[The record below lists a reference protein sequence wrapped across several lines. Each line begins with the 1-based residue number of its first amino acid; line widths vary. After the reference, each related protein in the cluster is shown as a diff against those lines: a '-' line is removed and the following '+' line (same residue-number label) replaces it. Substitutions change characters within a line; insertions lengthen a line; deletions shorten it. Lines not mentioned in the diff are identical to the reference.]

1 MNSEVRNYK
10 KLNLKSEEL
19 DTESRIHKTKKQNAF
34 LRLIKRTVFSIVFS
48 LGFFSATYAS
58 DPVTVI
64 VSLSPPYTPFLNEY
78 GSSGVDKLQVSLL
91 VNDSRIVNYP
101 AKLQML
107 IEHVGSGIVMR
118 TSEFAAIAP
127 IILTSH
133 VTEVFNGFELHK
145 YFLAQ
150 NNVFTGF
157 DQSQYI
163 QTGRIPD
170 GQYRIGFRV
179 VDAQRTDVVLSNT
192 AYTQPGWF
200 VLNDPPQINLPRNK
214 EKVRVN
220 DLQHVKLEWFPRHF
234 GSLNAAFATSY
245 QIELFAI
252 RIPGMDPNQV
262 AVSMQPDF
270 IDVTN
275 STSYNLTHDKYL
287 LEPGIAYAY
296 RIKAMAGDAQMTLFQ
311 NDGYSE
317 VFSFVYGSL
326 CPETKNL
333 SAQTL
338 GTDKVEI
345 TWDTDPL
352 QTSFE
357 TRFRKSGQV
366 NDVWHTR
373 ESFIGMAEISNVL
386 SPGVKYEYQVKAR
399 CTSVESAYSSL
410 DYFTMPYPPSTKFAC
425 GTDDEVIEITNTTPK
440 ASLQVGDI
448 IYSGQFPIK
457 LTEVSGANGLFKG
470 KGRMRVPMF
479 ANAQVNMQFND
490 IKVNELN
497 QVYGGELVSVFNE
510 HSKFLVED
518 GTDYEAED
526 DIAEGDVAEDQVIS
540 PDVVVDDDI
549 NSVYVNDAGEVIVVN
564 TDGEEEVVDTDDLP
578 EGEEVVI
585 EDERGEQWVVDEG
598 GRVDSEVT
606 DDGEK
611 IDNNTGSSQPNR
623 PISISSVVFSENL
636 GQNAGFDANT
646 FTEYP
651 SYLNEFGVP
660 VVWKSLKGSVSDK
673 IDVNIV
679 SSSMDTI
686 YFEKDTNLT
695 MLTPLQTNKPTEN
708 LNLASSLN
716 NSDMTVYARKDS
728 INGDSI
734 AVFKVRSYSTKIRS
748 LGLIYI
754 NEQDDDVQG
763 LALGN
768 GHPNSIAVKAGTDGV
783 LSTIPSGDDVVTS
796 GGLEINT
803 GANGICETSASTMDV
818 QLIAVGN
825 GEPNRKCVNRGANMF
840 LDTPMPMGDDII
852 VSDSIHTGPNGICET
867 SAFNNVSIVATVPGT
882 LTGLKNF
889 LNKVYKPANL
899 EFSTVTNLGSIDV
912 NYDLDKDKLLDV
924 GNWFSPSS
932 NVEYNEIKTA
942 IEQFLTSNGDVHSY
956 YVTVIDNPNH
966 SRLLGKGGLGETDP
980 EIFRHVLL
988 CSSNHGGA
996 VTTFYNTV
1004 AHELGHAI
1012 FDLEHPFH
1020 ESIIVSK
1027 GYVGGKD
1034 PDNFMDYQDGDKSRK
1049 YQWDQIHREI
1059 KY

>member
-10 KLNLKSEEL
+10 KLDLKSEEL
-19 DTESRIHKTKKQNAF
+19 DTESGIYKTKKQNAF

-118 TSEFAAIAP
+118 TSEYAAIAP
-127 IILTSH
+127 IILTSN

-220 DLQHVKLEWFPRHF
+220 DLQHVKLEWFPRHL

-296 RIKAMAGDAQMTLFQ
+296 RIKAMAGDAQLTLFQ

-333 SAQTL
+333 SAQTQ

-352 QTSFE
+352 HTSFE

-373 ESFIGMAEISNVL
+373 ESFIGMAEIANVL

-410 DYFTMPYPPSTKFAC
+410 DYFTMPYPPSAKFEC
-425 GTDDEVIEITNTTPK
+425 GTDDEVIEISNTTPK

-497 QVYGGELVSVFNE
+497 QVYGGELVSVYNE
-510 HSKFLVED
+510 HSEFLVED
-518 GTDYEAED
+518 GTDYVAED
-526 DIAEGDVAEDQVIS
+526 DIAEDDIAEDQVIS

-549 NSVYVNDAGEVIVVN
+549 NSVYVNDAGEIIVVN
-564 TDGEEEVVDTDDLP
+564 TDGEEAVVDTDDLP
-578 EGEEVVI
+578 EGDDVVI
-585 EDERGEQWVVDEG
+585 EDEHGERWVVDEG
-598 GRVDSEVT
+598 GRVDSGVT
-606 DDGEK
+606 GDGGK

-623 PISISSVVFSENL
+623 PSSISSVVFSENL

-651 SYLNEFGVP
+651 SYLNEFGSP
-660 VVWKSLKGSVSDK
+660 VVWKSLHDVIPDN
-673 IDVNIV
+673 IDVIISSAANDTV
-679 SSSMDTI
+679 YFERDSNLTSLLPAQTNNPMATLNLSSSS
-686 YFEKDTNLT
+686 
-695 MLTPLQTNKPTEN
+695 NKV
-708 LNLASSLN
+708 
-716 NSDMTVYARKDS
+716 DMTVYARKDS
-728 INGDSI
+728 VSGDSL
-734 AVFKVRSYSTKIRS
+734 AVFKAVSYPSITKS
-748 LGLIYI
+748 LGLIYVQEE
-754 NEQDDDVQG
+754 NDDIQTV
-763 LALGN
+763 ALGN
-768 GHPNSIAVKAGTDGV
+768 GYPFALAITKGTDDS
-783 LSTIPSGDDVVTS
+783 LTTRA
-796 GGLEINT
+796 L
-803 GANGICETSASTMDV
+803 
-818 QLIAVGN
+818 
-825 GEPNRKCVNRGANMF
+825 
-840 LDTPMPMGDDII
+840 GDDII
-852 VSDSIHTGPNGICET
+852 IGDSIINTGPNGICET
-867 SAFNNVSIVATVPGT
+867 SADSGDVQIIAIGNGEPNRECVGFGANQFLDTPMAAGDDIIVGSSIHTGPNGISETAALASPTTVATVPGT
-882 LTGLKNF
+882 LSGLKSF
-889 LNKVYKPANL
+889 LNTVYNPANL
-899 EFSTVTNLGSIDV
+899 QFNTVANVGTISV
-912 NYDLDKDKLLDV
+912 NYDLNKDGSLEV
-924 GNWFSPSS
+924 NHWFDSAR
-932 NVEYNEIKTA
+932 NNEYAAVKRGL
-942 IEQFLTSNGDVHSY
+942 EQFLMANGDNYSY
-956 YVTVIDNPNH
+956 YVILIDPTN
-966 SRLLGKGGLGETDP
+966 SSSLLGIGGIWKIDP
-980 EIFRHVLL
+980 RIFRHVLV
-988 CSSNHGGA
+988 CPANHKRAA
-996 VTTFYNTV
+996 VTFYNTV
-1004 AHELGHAI
+1004 THELGHAI

-1020 ESIIVSK
+1020 QTSIVRQ
-1027 GYVGGKD
+1027 GYLQGND

-1049 YQWDQIHREI
+1049 YQWDQIHSKI